1 MLLLFL
7 YLTREVCNPSGTK
20 VAYIWSCNVGPI
32 LNCQM
37 EVFGYMTLAA
47 RVVIVKGP
55 FMQVIH
61 YIDGI
66 GFGLINFLMA
76 NVIMTSSFGGQVVV

>member
-1 MLLLFL
+1 
-7 YLTREVCNPSGTK
+7 
-20 VAYIWSCNVGPI
+20 
-32 LNCQM
+32 M

-61 YIDGI
+61 YIEGI
-66 GFGLINFLMA
+66 GLINFLMA